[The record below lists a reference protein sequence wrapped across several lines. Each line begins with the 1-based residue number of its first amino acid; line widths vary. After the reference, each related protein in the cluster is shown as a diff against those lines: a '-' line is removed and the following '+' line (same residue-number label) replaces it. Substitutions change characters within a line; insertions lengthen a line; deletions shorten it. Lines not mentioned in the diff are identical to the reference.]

1 MYVLIMYVFQ
11 SHPSLSMLGCSLRN
25 HTHNISYKKW
35 ISICVHILSINS
47 MSLFYDF
54 NAYVLYSLRKLKNYF
69 WSWGGRSAG
78 EVFTKQ
84 VWDWVWSSAATG
96 KARYS
101 EACNVTAGDAGAG
114 GSLRLSGRPAYL
126 MGEPQTPGRES
137 QKKKGQHR
145 GWLRNTLTLTSEVI
159 FVLGVVVHPYT
170 QHSGAFRV
178 AGLRVLPSEKTVS
191 KSKTRGCDR
200 GSRCQTP
207 CLKFD
212 PQPPSTRREERT
224 NSQELPPD
232 LHTSLPLSLAPALI
246 KPGMVVYAFNTS
258 EAAGLRWGQTGLHSE
273 TLSQQTKNK
282 QM

>member
-137 QKKKGQHR
+137 QKKKRTTQR
-145 GWLRNTLTLTSEVI
+145 LT
-159 FVLGVVVHPYT
+159 
-170 QHSGAFRV
+170 
-178 AGLRVLPSEKTVS
+178 
-191 KSKTRGCDR
+191 
-200 GSRCQTP
+200 
-207 CLKFD
+207 
-212 PQPPSTRREERT
+212 
-224 NSQELPPD
+224 
-232 LHTSLPLSLAPALI
+232 
-246 KPGMVVYAFNTS
+246 
-258 EAAGLRWGQTGLHSE
+258 
-273 TLSQQTKNK
+273 
-282 QM
+282 